1 MLKTVKRNTKQIFCT
16 LYQIRVQGWLLYI
29 CIDIELL
36 VMVSCAFQKSVIV
49 LLFHTVHCYIKTFS
63 MVHWIDQSFVH
74 YSQIEMAKLNK
85 EFVQDKKITS
95 SFCFFVKLSSIL

>member
-1 MLKTVKRNTKQIFCT
+1 
-16 LYQIRVQGWLLYI
+16 
-29 CIDIELL
+29 
-36 VMVSCAFQKSVIV
+36 
-49 LLFHTVHCYIKTFS
+49 